1 VTISSE
7 SVVELAARIRAGE
20 LSAFEAVEAAL
31 RAIEHGNGEINAFV
45 ALDGERA
52 LAAAAQIR
60 PGDPRPLAGVPFGV
74 KDFLAATEGLATT
87 HGSAAFGDWVADHDA
102 VHVARLR
109 AAGAIL
115 VGKTNTPELGLRP
128 VTEPVRY
135 GPTRNPRDPALMA
148 GGSSG
153 GSAAAVAAG
162 FVPFCDGSDAGGS
175 IRIPAACC
183 GVVGMRPSR
192 GLVPNGADID
202 ATGMSVVAT
211 FGPLARSVGD
221 AAVVLDAMAGTAHF
235 AAAAGRDPG
244 RLPVRVALAA
254 PLGVPVDDG
263 PRAAAER
270 VAALLTGLGHDVVE
284 GAPDWDDED
293 FPRAWMTTGGA
304 GMRRIATM
312 LERVHGRPLDPA
324 ALEPATRALLI
335 DMPAIPD
342 AVADEAA
349 STLAGYTRRV
359 LADWPEDGILVTPT
373 LARLPLPVG
382 GLPSQAGVSSES
394 VRFSTFVR
402 VFNIT
407 GQPAITI
414 PVEDTIGVQI
424 VGAPGRDDLVLAV
437 AAQVEKALQTDLP

>member
-1 VTISSE
+1 M
-7 SVVELAARIRAGE
+7 
-20 LSAFEAVEAAL
+20 
-31 RAIEHGNGEINAFV
+31 
-45 ALDGERA
+45 
-52 LAAAAQIR
+52 
-60 PGDPRPLAGVPFGV
+60 
-74 KDFLAATEGLATT
+74 
-87 HGSAAFGDWVADHDA
+87 
-102 VHVARLR
+102 
-109 AAGAIL
+109 
-115 VGKTNTPELGLRP
+115 RP
-128 VTEPVRY
+128 VTEPARY
-135 GPTRNPRDPALMA
+135 GPTRNPRNPELMA

-192 GLVPNGADID
+192 GLVPSGADID
-202 ATGMSVVAT
+202 ATGMSAIAT
-211 FGPLARSVGD
+211 FGPIARTVED
-221 AAVVLDAMAGTAHF
+221 VAVVLDAMADSDRF

-244 RLPVRVALAA
+244 RLPVRLALSA

-270 VAALLTGLGHDVVE
+270 VAALLAGLGHDVVE

-293 FPRAWMTTGGA
+293 FPRAWMTAGGA
-304 GMRRIATM
+304 GMRRIAAM

-324 ALEPATRALLI
+324 ALEPMTRALLV

-342 AVADEAA
+342 AVAEEAA
-349 STLAGYTRRV
+349 SALEAFTQRV
-359 LADWPEDGILVTPT
+359 LADWPPAGILVTPT

-382 GLPSQAGVSSES
+382 GLPSQAGVTSES

-402 VFNIT
+402 VFNVT
-407 GQPAITI
+407 GQPAITV

-424 VGAPGRDDLVLAV
+424 VGPPGRDDLVLAV

>member
-1 VTISSE
+1 
-7 SVVELAARIRAGE
+7 
-20 LSAFEAVEAAL
+20 
-31 RAIEHGNGEINAFV
+31 
-45 ALDGERA
+45 
-52 LAAAAQIR
+52 
-60 PGDPRPLAGVPFGV
+60 
-74 KDFLAATEGLATT
+74 
-87 HGSAAFGDWVADHDA
+87 
-102 VHVARLR
+102 
-109 AAGAIL
+109 
-115 VGKTNTPELGLRP
+115 
-128 VTEPVRY
+128 
-135 GPTRNPRDPALMA
+135 
-148 GGSSG
+148 
-153 GSAAAVAAG
+153 
-162 FVPFCDGSDAGGS
+162 
-175 IRIPAACC
+175 
-183 GVVGMRPSR
+183 MRPSR

-235 AAAAGRDPG
+235 AAAAGREPG

-342 AVADEAA
+342 AVVDEAA

>member
-1 VTISSE
+1 MTTA
-7 SVVELAARIRAGE
+7 VELAAHVRSGAV
-20 LSAFEAVEAAL
+20 SATEAVETAL
-31 RAIEHGNGEINAFV
+31 RAIERGNGEINAFV
-45 ALDGERA
+45 ALDGDRA
-52 LAAAAQIR
+52 LAEAAEIR

-87 HGSAAFGDWVADHDA
+87 HGSAAFGDWVADRDA

-128 VTEPVRY
+128 VTEPARY
-135 GPTRNPRDPALMA
+135 GPTRNPRDTELMA

-202 ATGMSVVAT
+202 GTGMSAVAT
-211 FGPLARSVGD
+211 FGPLARTVQD
-221 AAVVLDAMAGTAHF
+221 VAVVLDAMADADRF
-235 AAAAGRDPG
+235 AAAAGRNPG
-244 RLPVRVALAA
+244 LLPVRVALAA
-254 PLGVPVDDG
+254 PDGVPVDDA

-270 VAALLTGLGHDVVE
+270 VAAVLAEIGHDVVE
-284 GAPDWDDED
+284 GAPDWDDER
-293 FPRAWMTTGGA
+293 FARAWMTLGGA
-304 GMRRIATM
+304 GMRRLAAM
-312 LERVHGRPLDPA
+312 LERVHGRPLDPD

-335 DMPAIPD
+335 DMPAIPE
-342 AVADEAA
+342 AAANEAA
-349 STLAGYTRRV
+349 STLEAYTKRV
-359 LADWPEDGILVTPT
+359 LADWPPDGILVTPT

-382 GLPSQAGVSSES
+382 GLPSQAGVSSQS
-394 VRFSTFVR
+394 VRFSVFVR
-402 VFNIT
+402 VFNVT

-414 PVEDTIGVQI
+414 PVEETIGVQI
-424 VGAPGRDDLVLAV
+424 AGPPGRDDLVLAV
-437 AAQVEKALQTDLP
+437 AAQVEAALQTPLP

>member
-1 VTISSE
+1 MPT
-7 SVVELAARIRAGE
+7 VVELAAQVRSGAV
-20 LSAFEAVEAAL
+20 SATEAVETAL
-31 RAIEHGNGEINAFV
+31 RAIERGNGEINAFV

-60 PGDPRPLAGVPFGV
+60 AGDARPLAGVPFGV
-74 KDFLAATEGLATT
+74 KDFLAATEGLPTT

-115 VGKTNTPELGLRP
+115 VGKTSTPELGLRP
-128 VTEPVRY
+128 VTEPARY
-135 GPTRNPRDPALMA
+135 GPTRNPRNPELMA

-162 FVPFCDGSDAGGS
+162 FVPFCEGSDAGGS

-183 GVVGMRPSR
+183 GVVGMRPTR
-192 GLVPNGADID
+192 GLVPNGPDID
-202 ATGMSVVAT
+202 ATGMSAVAT
-211 FGPLARSVGD
+211 YGPITRTVGD
-221 AAVVLDAMAGTAHF
+221 AAVVLDAMAGTDRF
-235 AAAAGRDPG
+235 APAAGRDPG
-244 RLPVRVALAA
+244 RLPVRLAISA
-254 PLGVPVDDG
+254 PLGVPVDAG

-270 VAALLTGLGHDVVE
+270 VAALLAALGHDVIH

-293 FPRAWMTTGGA
+293 FPRAWTTTGGA
-304 GMRRIATM
+304 GMRRIAAM

-324 ALEPATRALLI
+324 ALEPVTRAMLI

-342 AVADEAA
+342 AVAAEAA
-349 STLAGYTRRV
+349 SALEAFAQRV
-359 LADWPEDGILVTPT
+359 LADWPPDGILVTPT

-382 GLPSQAGVSSES
+382 GLQSQAGVSSES

-402 VFNIT
+402 VFNVT
-407 GQPAITI
+407 GQPAITV

-424 VGAPGRDDLVLAV
+424 AGPPGRDDLVLAV
-437 AAQVEKALQTDLP
+437 AAQVENALRTDVP

>member
-1 VTISSE
+1 VTISPVSA
-7 SVVELAARIRAGE
+7 VELAARIRAGE
-20 LSAFEAVEAAL
+20 LSALEAVEAAL
-31 RAIEHGNGEINAFV
+31 RAIERGNGAINAFV

-74 KDFLAATEGLATT
+74 KDFLAGTEGLPTT
-87 HGSAAFGDWVADHDA
+87 HGSAAFGDWAADHDA

-115 VGKTNTPELGLRP
+115 VGKTNTPELALRP
-128 VTEPVRY
+128 VTEPARY
-135 GPTRNPRDPALMA
+135 GPTRNPRNPELMA

-192 GLVPNGADID
+192 GLVPSGAEMD
-202 ATGMSVVAT
+202 ATGMSMVAT
-211 FGPLARSVGD
+211 YGPIAHTVGD
-221 AAVVLDAMAGTAHF
+221 VAVVLDAMAGTDRF

-244 RLPVRVALAA
+244 RLPVRLALAA

-270 VAALLTGLGHDVVE
+270 VAALLAELGHDVAD

-293 FPRAWMTTGGA
+293 FPRAWMTAGGA
-304 GMRRIATM
+304 GMRRIAAM

-324 ALEPATRALLI
+324 ALEPATRAMLI
-335 DMPAIPD
+335 DLPAIPD
-342 AVADEAA
+342 AVAEQAA
-349 STLAGYTRRV
+349 STLASFTQRV
-359 LADWPEDGILVTPT
+359 LADWPPDGILVTPT

-382 GLPSQAGVSSES
+382 GLQSQAGVSSES

-402 VFNIT
+402 VFNVT
-407 GQPAITI
+407 GQPAITV
-414 PVEDTIGVQI
+414 PVADTIGVQI
-424 VGAPGRDDLVLAV
+424 AGPPGRDDLVLAV
-437 AAQVEKALQTDLP
+437 AAQVEKALQTRLP